1 MLTGLANLGVA
12 MKHFFATLQ
21 AAEKALWHS
30 HFWLCASAKCSR
42 FKSGTSRS
50 DTKAL
55 SKRTFSAACLT
66 VPLFSA
72 FALGLALDS
81 GATSSQPQVAGASS
95 ATNVSVIVELFT
107 SEGCSS
113 CPPAEALLATFEAQ
127 QPISHAQVIAL
138 EEHVDYWNNLGWVD
152 PFSSSEWTE
161 RQQEYAATL
170 GNQNPYTP
178 QIVVNGHTELVG
190 SREQQA
196 RQVIEAAAAVARTDV
211 SVTLAQS
218 DKHNAARF
226 DVSVGKIVHGAAG
239 DAPEVWLAITEAGLH
254 SAVSRGENSG
264 KELKHASV
272 VRVLRKIG
280 TADQHK
286 DSSFSR
292 NVSVGLDSGWN
303 RQNLRAVVFVQERK
317 SRQILGAAV
326 AQIEP

>member
-1 MLTGLANLGVA
+1 
-12 MKHFFATLQ
+12 MKHSFAT
-21 AAEKALWHS
+21 
-30 HFWLCASAKCSR
+30 
-42 FKSGTSRS
+42 
-50 DTKAL
+50 
-55 SKRTFSAACLT
+55 LT
-66 VPLFSA
+66 VPLFCALA
-72 FALGLALDS
+72 FVLGS
-81 GATSSQPQVAGASS
+81 GAASSQPQAAGASG
-95 ATNVSVIVELFT
+95 APGVPVIVELFT

-113 CPPAEALLATFEAQ
+113 CPPAEALLATLEAQ

-138 EEHVDYWNNLGWVD
+138 EEHVDYWNNAGWVD

-161 RQQEYAATL
+161 RQQDYAASL
-170 GNQNPYTP
+170 GNKNPYTP

-196 RQVIEAAAAVARTDV
+196 RQVIEQAAAAPKTDV
-211 SVTLAQS
+211 SVTPAQS

-226 DVSVGKIVHGAAG
+226 DVSVGKIVRGAAG

-254 SAVSRGENSG
+254 SAVTRGENSG

-280 TADQHK
+280 TADQNK

-292 NVSVGLDSGWN
+292 NVSVGLGSGWN

-317 SRQILGAAV
+317 NRQILGAAV
-326 AQIEP
+326 ARIEP